1 MRFGIWEYF
10 FSAEG
15 VRPDPMKVKAINEI
29 ENPTNI
35 KELQSFLGGINF
47 INKLIPTFSEV
58 TAPPK
63 ELLKKKNPWNWTI
76 TQEIAFTDIKKLVT
90 NSPTLKILD
99 LTKMSLFK
107 LMLLNMDW
115 DFA

>member
-63 ELLKKKNPWNWTI
+63 ELLK
-76 TQEIAFTDIKKLVT
+76 
-90 NSPTLKILD
+90 
-99 LTKMSLFK
+99 
-107 LMLLNMDW
+107 
-115 DFA
+115 